1 MQHKDIHFITN
12 STRIAQPVVAF
23 RELRV
28 TVRQPSN
35 TRESHG
41 QNVIITTVSSRM
53 LKKGSVDR

>member
-12 STRIAQPVVAF
+12 STRIAPPGLAI
-23 RELRV
+23 RELWV

-41 QNVIITTVSSRM
+41 QKVMITTVSSRM
-53 LKKGSVDR
+53 AKKGSVDK